1 MAEKLKEYFNQL
13 RELFGKLDTK
23 AKVIIGIVTGV
34 VLIGLLFLIYSG
46 TGHNYQPLFQQL
58 SSEDANAIVEEL
70 ETRGVSY
77 RLADGG
83 RTIMVPSD
91 DLHNMRLQMA
101 GEGLPHQGLV
111 GFEIFDDTQFGTT
124 DFERRVNLYR
134 AMGGELSRSI
144 QNMNSIEF
152 ARVQITAP
160 EESLFIDEESPAK
173 ASVMLQLESGVRLT
187 NSQARAIGNLVASSV
202 PDLSPENV
210 TIVDTAGNLLT
221 PDFDDDDFSSREMTS
236 NQRGIERDY
245 EEELKRRLRVMLTRI
260 LGPDNFTVQVAARM
274 NFDQRERE
282 SVTYLPVVDDE
293 GIPRST
299 QELREVYYGNAPG
312 EGGVPGTETN
322 IPGYMEVD
330 DMDDD
335 YYERTDSVTNY
346 EINEIVEREV
356 FAPGDLERLS
366 VSVMVNDEMAEE
378 DLMVLEN
385 AIQASIGFDGDRGD
399 TINVSSLAFDD
410 SLEEE
415 MAQARQA
422 EAEAERQRQLLYA
435 GLIAGIIIL
444 TLITIFILRR
454 RAKKEEDVALQG
466 SQVDTTVG
474 DSEDDDIELPAHEL
488 SDEEKKI
495 RKMKSELDEMVD
507 EQPEEMAELLKSWL
521 LDD

>member
-1 MAEKLKEYFNQL
+1 MTEKLKEYFNQL
-13 RELFGKLDTK
+13 RELLGKLDTK
-23 AKVIIGIVTGV
+23 AKVIIGIATGV
-34 VLIGLLFLIYSG
+34 VLVGLLFLIFSG
-46 TGHNYQPLFQQL
+46 TSHNYQPLFQQL
-58 SSEDANAIVEEL
+58 SSEDASAIVDEL
-70 ETRGVSY
+70 EARDVSY

-91 DLHNMRLQMA
+91 DLHTMRLQMA
-101 GEGLPHQGLV
+101 GEGLPQEGLV

-152 ARVQITAP
+152 AKVQITAP
-160 EESLFIDEESPAK
+160 EDSLFIDEETSAK
-173 ASVMLQLESGVRLT
+173 ASVMLQLEPGDRL
-187 NSQARAIGNLVASSV
+187 NHSQAGAIGNLVASSV

-221 PDFDDDDFSSREMTS
+221 PDFNNDDFSTREMTS
-236 NQRGIERDY
+236 NQRETERSY
-245 EEELKRRLRVMLTRI
+245 EEELSRRLRTMLTRI

-299 QELREVYYGNAPG
+299 QELREVFSGGADG
-312 EGGVPGTETN
+312 EGGVPGTESN
-322 IPGYMEVD
+322 IPGYEELD
-330 DMDDD
+330 DMEDDF
-335 YYERTDSVTNY
+335 YQQSDSVTNY
-346 EINEIVEREV
+346 EIDEIVEREV
-356 FAPGDLERLS
+356 FAPGDLDRLS
-366 VSVMVNDEMAEE
+366 VSVMVNDEIPEE
-378 DLMVLEN
+378 DIAILED
-385 AIQASIGFDGDRGD
+385 AIRASIGFEEDRGD
-399 TINVSSLAFDD
+399 TVNVSSLVFDD

-415 MAQARQA
+415 MAQARQ
-422 EAEAERQRQLLYA
+422 EESEAERQRQLLYA

-444 TLITIFILRR
+444 TLIILFIISR
-454 RAKKEEDVALQG
+454 RAKKDEDVALQG
-466 SQVDTTVG
+466 SQVDMTVG
-474 DSEDDDIELPAHEL
+474 DSEEEDIELPVHEL

-495 RKMKSELDEMVD
+495 RKMKSELDEMVE
-507 EQPEEMAELLKSWL
+507 EQPEEIAELLKSWL